1 LEGSCALGHLV
12 PSTRG
17 GDDVKARGGVR
28 QLTWMTGL
36 SVLILVGFV
45 LPAAGPAHCES
56 IDEALAQL
64 KAVRQ
69 H

>member
-1 LEGSCALGHLV
+1 
-12 PSTRG
+12 
-17 GDDVKARGGVR
+17 
-28 QLTWMTGL
+28 MTGL